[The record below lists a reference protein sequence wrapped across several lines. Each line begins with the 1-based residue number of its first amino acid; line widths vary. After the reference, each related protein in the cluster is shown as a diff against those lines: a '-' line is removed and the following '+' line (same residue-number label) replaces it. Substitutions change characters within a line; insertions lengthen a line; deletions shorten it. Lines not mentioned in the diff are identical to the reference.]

1 MKRFVVFG
9 LTMMLGLLFAGPA
22 IADKAADVEALVS
35 AGVAMAKEKGVAA
48 TLKAIGDPKGPFIK
62 GDLYLF
68 AGPLDKVTF
77 SAHPYKAKETV
88 GKDLSKLEDK
98 AGNFLADD
106 FVKIANGP
114 GKGWTEYWWPKP
126 GEEKPSLKRS
136 YIMRVP
142 GKNLWVGGG
151 YYE

>member
-1 MKRFVVFG
+1 MKRFA
-9 LTMMLGLLFAGPA
+9 MLGLVLVLGLLLVSPA
-22 IADKAADVEALVS
+22 IADKAADVEALVQ
-35 AGVAMAKEKGVAA
+35 AGVDMVKAKGVEA

-68 AGPLDKVTF
+68 TGPLDKVTL

-88 GKDLSKLEDK
+88 GKDLSKFKDK
-98 AGNFLADD
+98 AGNLLFDK

-126 GEEKPSLKRS
+126 GAKKPSLKRT

-142 GKNLWVGGG
+142 GQNLYIGAG
-151 YYE
+151 YYK